1 MRCGGLSGR
10 PPVNPLLDTH
20 VRPGRELQIALR
32 AYPDPILVQ
41 RALDVHRVASEA
53 SRLAGR
59 LHRKPADFR
68 AGSKARSV
76 SGPGGESVCRIL
88 GPANAS
94 QLFRLKQCSGEPGL
108 PDNAQ
113 QRTAPNRMVQGNRD
127 GYAGCLQT
135 LLRDPVAAALANR
148 GDPIPF
154 QNQTTS
160 EPERTRSLP
169 NRYLDLGHKNLP
181 VKSPVDF
188 GRGGFEEQCERRDEV
203 RSRFFNRGALAGNV
217 EFRAQRDKTVFLT
230 FDNRG
235 HALRSIHDSS
245 LRQSALPPFP

>member
-1 MRCGGLSGR
+1 
-10 PPVNPLLDTH
+10 
-20 VRPGRELQIALR
+20 
-32 AYPDPILVQ
+32 
-41 RALDVHRVASEA
+41 
-53 SRLAGR
+53 
-59 LHRKPADFR
+59 
-68 AGSKARSV
+68 
-76 SGPGGESVCRIL
+76 
-88 GPANAS
+88 
-94 QLFRLKQCSGEPGL
+94 
-108 PDNAQ
+108 
-113 QRTAPNRMVQGNRD
+113 MVQGNRD